1 MTSGKLLLTIT
12 LVLIAF
18 TARASAQEALPFE
31 GPAAERIE
39 QYKKIRLMEFL
50 KLDEETSIRFFS
62 RYNRFVEDLRAL
74 NDRKNA
80 YIDDLQVLVRRE
92 ASDRDFQKQFDQLE
106 ALGAETVEIRKQY
119 LDDLSALLPP
129 ETVAAYIVFERNFYR
144 NLRDLLRDAAR
155 ERQGRGP
162 R

>member
-1 MTSGKLLLTIT
+1 MTPGRLTLIIT
-12 LVLIAF
+12 LALFAF
-18 TARASAQEALPFE
+18 ASPLAAQDPLPLE

-39 QYKKIRLMEFL
+39 QYKKIRMMEFL

-62 RYNRFVEDLRAL
+62 RYNRFVEELKAL

-80 YIDDLQVLVRRE
+80 YIDELQVLVRRE
-92 ASDRDFQKQFDQLE
+92 ASDREFQKQFDQLE
-106 ALGAETVEIRKQY
+106 ALGAETVEIRNQY

-129 ETVAAYIVFERNFYR
+129 EKVAAYIVFERNFYR
-144 NLRDLLRDAAR
+144 NLRDLLRDAAK
-155 ERQGRGP
+155 ERSGRGP

>member
-74 NDRKNA
+74 NDRKNS
-80 YIDDLQVLVRRE
+80 YIDELQVMVRRDGSE
-92 ASDRDFQKQFDQLE
+92 RDFQEQFGQLE
-106 ALGAETVEIRKQY
+106 ALGVESMELRKQY
-119 LDDLSALLPP
+119 LEDLSALLPAKK
-129 ETVAAYIVFERNFYR
+129 VAAYIVFERNFYR
-144 NLRDLLRDAAR
+144 NLRDLLRESAK
-155 ERQGRGP
+155 ERSGRGP